1 MTELVEIIDNLAF
14 LKISEDRETIRY
26 LINDN
31 MISFS
36 IINIPLKITKK
47 ELVKKLEIEDVQDLR
62 LFKKSIF
69 WILTLNAKG
78 EDRQKIEK
86 KIKSCN
92 FENGFGECSKSEIK
106 YDLTTKGDLMKTF
119 LKQIQTNSYKK
130 ESGSLKAA
138 ENSSGKNGVIS
149 EKKDSSVSNSCSA
162 VKDGNTSDA
171 FSWRKQ
177 SNNDEIRKS
186 DG

>member
-1 MTELVEIIDNLAF
+1 MTELLEILENFAF
-14 LKISEDRETIRY
+14 LEISEDQETITY
-26 LINDN
+26 FINDN
-31 MISFS
+31 LISFS
-36 IINIPLKITKK
+36 IINIPQKVTKN
-47 ELVKKLEIEDVQDLR
+47 ELLKKLEIEDVHDSR

-78 EDRQKIEK
+78 EKREKLEK

-92 FENGFGECSKSEIK
+92 FENDLPGSSKSDIK
-106 YDLTTKGDLMKTF
+106 YDIITKGDLMKTF

-130 ESGSLKAA
+130 ESVSLKAP
-138 ENSSGKNGVIS
+138 ENSLGKNGIIP
-149 EKKDSSVSNSCSA
+149 EKKDSNVSNGCPT
-162 VKDGNTSDA
+162 VKDGNASDA

-177 SNNDEIRKS
+177 SSNDEIRKS